1 MKDSIYKLNE
11 IDIFNN
17 IYEEIKYDMKEYD
30 LEINFSKISKGTKFD
45 INNFI
50 IIIANSLKDRLNLV
64 NKKMNYFS
72 ILDPR

>member
-50 IIIANSLKDRLNLV
+50 IIIANSLKYRLNLV
-64 NKKMNYFS
+64 NKKIYLYIF
-72 ILDPR
+72 L